1 MGIFLT
7 PLLKGA
13 VTKAA
18 SSAAAGKLV
27 HQLSQQASELA
38 GGGGPTSDDRT
49 RFLVWLRGDF
59 RKRQPEAFDGVWA
72 QIQRREQWRDSD
84 GAFGEDDLPATLA
97 ALTAIWL
104 QLEADAATRA
114 EWFRDLGEAD
124 ADDFATL
131 IEAARPRPSELQQR
145 AASLIETATE
155 KARDFDPTTER
166 GRQRADQRAETV
178 RNFSNQLLGRRR
190 KPRS

>member
-18 SSAAAGKLV
+18 SSAAAGKLA

-59 RKRQPEAFDGVWA
+59 RKRQPEAFDGVWT

-84 GAFGEDDLPATLA
+84 GAFGEDDLPATLS

-178 RNFSNQLLGRRR
+178 RNFSSQLLGRRR